1 MRAVRTED
9 KEQYLEAA
17 RTWEYDRMR
26 SAIQSRRMAWTV
38 AAGACALA
46 VVAVGTIAM
55 LMPLKTVVPYV
66 IRVDR
71 STGEI
76 EIVTALKGPQ
86 PRTYDDAV
94 NRYFIAQYV
103 RLREGWLNDAARE
116 NAYTVM
122 LMSQQAESGRYLA
135 SVESGNK
142 NAPSNLYGDKGYVSI
157 AIRTIS
163 YLSPTVA
170 QVRFSKVITMGQN
183 TPVAQN
189 WNAIL
194 TFKYTTAPEHEKDRT
209 INPLGFQ
216 VVNYRSDPEA

>member
-1 MRAVRTED
+1 MAAVKTED
-9 KEQYLEAA
+9 KERYFATA

-26 SAIQSRRMAWTV
+26 AAIQSKRVAWGV
-38 AAGACALA
+38 AGGACALA
-46 VVAVGTIAM
+46 VASVAAIAM
-55 LMPLKTVVPYV
+55 LTPLKTVQPYV

-71 STGEI
+71 SSGET
-76 EIVTALKGPQ
+76 EIVTALKGPK
-86 PRTYDDAV
+86 PRTYEDSV
-94 NRYFIAQYV
+94 NRYFISQYV

-122 LMSQQAESGRYLA
+122 LMSDPAEASRYLA
-135 SVESGNK
+135 SVQSNNK
-142 NAPSNLYGDKGYVSI
+142 NAPSNIYGDKGYVSI

-163 YLSPTVA
+163 FLSPTVA
-170 QVRFSKVITMGQN
+170 QIRYTKIITFGQN

-194 TFKYTTAPEHEKDRT
+194 TFKFTTAPEHEKDRNL
-209 INPLGFQ
+209 NPLGFQ

>member
-26 SAIQSRRMAWTV
+26 SAIQSRRVAWTV

-71 STGEI
+71 STGET

-194 TFKYTTAPEHEKDRT
+194 TFKYTTAPEHEKDRN

>member
-1 MRAVRTED
+1 MARVKAED
-9 KEQYLEAA
+9 KATYLETA

-26 SAIQSRRMAWTV
+26 DAIQSKRLAWSV
-38 AAGACALA
+38 AGGACALA
-46 VVAVGTIAM
+46 VASVAAVAM
-55 LMPLKTVVPYV
+55 LTPLKTVQPYV
-66 IRVDR
+66 IRVDKT
-71 STGEI
+71 SGET

-94 NRYFIAQYV
+94 NRYFISQYV

-116 NAYTVM
+116 NAYAVM
-122 LMSQQAESGRYLA
+122 LMSDQAEASRYL
-135 SVESGNK
+135 GNVQSSNR
-142 NAPSNLYGDKGYVSI
+142 NAPSNIYGGKGFVSI

-163 YLSPTVA
+163 FLSPTVA
-170 QVRFSKVITMGQN
+170 QVRFTKIITFGQSA
-183 TPVAQN
+183 PVAQN

-194 TFKYTTAPEHEKDRT
+194 TFKYTTAPEHEKDRN

>member
-1 MRAVRTED
+1 MAAVKTED
-9 KEQYLEAA
+9 EQRYFETA

-26 SAIQSRRMAWTV
+26 AAIQSKRVAWGV
-38 AAGACALA
+38 AGGACALA
-46 VVAVGTIAM
+46 VASVAAVAM
-55 LMPLKTVVPYV
+55 LTPLKVVQPYV

-71 STGEI
+71 SSGET

-86 PRTYDDAV
+86 PRTYEDAV
-94 NRYFIAQYV
+94 NRYFISQYV

-122 LMSQQAESGRYLA
+122 LMSDPAEASRYLA
-135 SVESGNK
+135 NVQSNNK
-142 NAPSNLYGDKGYVSI
+142 NAPSNIYGDKGYVSI

-163 YLSPTVA
+163 FLSPTVA
-170 QVRFSKVITMGQN
+170 QVRYTKIITFGQN

-194 TFKYTTAPEHEKDRT
+194 TFRFTTAPEHEKDRNL
-209 INPLGFQ
+209 NPLGFQ

>member
-1 MRAVRTED
+1 MGAVKAED
-9 KEQYLEAA
+9 KDKYLDAG
-17 RTWEYDRMR
+17 RTWEHDRTR
-26 SAIQSRRMAWTV
+26 AAVASKRLAWGV
-38 AAGACALA
+38 AAGSCVLNIVLGGALF
-46 VVAVGTIAM
+46 M
-55 LMPLKTVVPYV
+55 LAPLKTVVPYV
-66 IRVDR
+66 IRVDKT
-71 STGEI
+71 TGET

-122 LMSQQAESGRYLA
+122 LMSEQLESSRYLA
-135 SVESGNK
+135 GVESNNK
-142 NAPSNLYGDKGYVSI
+142 NAPSNIYGDKGFVSI

-163 YLSPTVA
+163 FLSPTVA
-170 QVRFSKVITMGQN
+170 QVRYTKIITIGQN
-183 TPVAQN
+183 APVAQN
-189 WNAIL
+189 WNAII
-194 TFKYTTAPEHEKDRT
+194 TFKYTTAPEHEKDRN

>member
-1 MRAVRTED
+1 MGAVKAED
-9 KEQYLEAA
+9 KDKYLDSA

-26 SAIQSRRMAWTV
+26 AAIQSRRVAWGI
-38 AAGACALA
+38 AAGACTLA
-46 VVAVGTIAM
+46 VVSVGAVAM
-55 LMPLKTVVPYV
+55 LTPLKTVEPYV
-66 IRVDR
+66 IRVDKT
-71 STGEI
+71 SGETQV
-76 EIVTALKGPQ
+76 VTALKGPQ

-122 LMSQQAESGRYLA
+122 LMSDQAESGRYLSKVGA
-135 SVESGNK
+135 TNK
-142 NAPSNLYGDKGYVSI
+142 NAPSYIYGDKGYVSI

-163 YLSPTVA
+163 FLSSTVA
-170 QVRFSKVITMGQN
+170 QVRFTKIITMGQN
-183 TPVAQN
+183 TPIAQN
-189 WNAIL
+189 WNGIM
-194 TFKYTTAPEHEKDRT
+194 TFKYTTAPEHEKDRN

>member
-1 MRAVRTED
+1 MRAVGTED
-9 KEQYLEAA
+9 KEQYLETA
-17 RTWEYDRMR
+17 RSWEYDRMR
-26 SAIQSRRMAWTV
+26 SAIQSRRVAWTV
-38 AAGACALA
+38 AAGACVLA
-46 VVAVGTIAM
+46 IISVGTVAM
-55 LMPLKTVVPYV
+55 LVPLKTVVPYV

-71 STGEI
+71 STGETQ
-76 EIVTALKGPQ
+76 IVTALSGPQ

-116 NAYTVM
+116 NAYSVM

-135 SVESGNK
+135 GVESSNK
-142 NAPSNLYGDKGYVSI
+142 NAPSNLYGDKGFVSI
-157 AIRTIS
+157 AIRSIS

-170 QVRFSKVITMGQN
+170 QVRFSKIITMGQN

-189 WNAIL
+189 WNAIV
-194 TFKYTTAPEHEKDRT
+194 TFKFTTAPEHEKDRN

>member
-9 KEQYLEAA
+9 KEQYLETA

-26 SAIQSRRMAWTV
+26 SAIQSRRVAWTV
-38 AAGACALA
+38 AGGACALA
-46 VVAVGTIAM
+46 VVSIATIAM

-71 STGEI
+71 STGET

-135 SVESGNK
+135 GVESSNK
-142 NAPSNLYGDKGYVSI
+142 NAPSNVYGENGYVSI
-157 AIRTIS
+157 SIRSIS

-170 QVRFSKVITMGQN
+170 QVRFSKIITMGQN

-189 WNAIL
+189 WNAIV
-194 TFKYTTAPEHEKDRT
+194 TFKFTTAPEHEKDRT

>member
-1 MRAVRTED
+1 MAAVKTED
-9 KEQYLEAA
+9 KERYLETA

-26 SAIQSRRMAWTV
+26 AAIQSKRIAWGI
-38 AAGACALA
+38 AGGACALA
-46 VVAVGTIAM
+46 VASVAAVAM
-55 LMPLKTVVPYV
+55 LTPLKTVQPYV

-71 STGEI
+71 ASGET

-86 PRTYDDAV
+86 PRTYEEAV
-94 NRYFIAQYV
+94 NRYFISQYV

-122 LMSQQAESGRYLA
+122 LMSDPAEGSRYLG
-135 SVESGNK
+135 SVETNNK
-142 NAPSNLYGDKGYVSI
+142 NAPSNIYGDKGYVSI

-163 YLSPTVA
+163 FLSPTVA
-170 QVRFSKVITMGQN
+170 QVRYTKIITFGQN
-183 TPVAQN
+183 TPIAQN

-194 TFKYTTAPEHEKDRT
+194 TFKYTAAPEHEKDRNL
-209 INPLGFQ
+209 NPLGFQ